1 MATTG
6 LVPLSE
12 CVSATHHPGRDHI
25 EGRLEERDVEVLD
38 HCDARRF
45 WSGVEVRVPIDAD
58 RFRVH
63 GVTLVRGGKPSGRIV
78 ATPLAG
84 GIRLAEA
91 AEGSLTMPGVP
102 SDRQDDEEDAGH
114 RIN

>member
-1 MATTG
+1 MATTP
-6 LVPLSE
+6 LVPRSE
-12 CVSATHHPGRDHI
+12 YWSATCHPGCDQS
-25 EGRLEERDVEVLD
+25 EGRLEER
-38 HCDARRF
+38 
-45 WSGVEVRVPIDAD
+45 GVHNAD
-58 RFRVH
+58 RFRVPG
-63 GVTLVRGGKPSGRIV
+63 GVTIVRGGKPSGRIV

-84 GIRLAEA
+84 GIHLAEA